1 MLWLREF
8 KHRPGKIWQLQYAS
22 WCAVASQFHGFKETD
37 TRKLLHSCVVKC
49 TFFDKNT
56 LKIELYILFM
66 LCDNNN
72 KWREVPV
79 HISIYIVLWKLCDHA
94 HLRFFRSHQFW
105 YATAVYWITPF
116 ERILECEVQC
126 VTIFE
131 FWAFILSID
140 VRNIKLEIYKCG
152 YRSETN
158 VLWPNKKI
166 RLDLEFVSLIY
177 SKAWLLYK

>member
-105 YATAVYWITPF
+105 YAKAVIGLHLLNAFSNAKCNVLQYSNF
-116 ERILECEVQC
+116 ELL
-126 VTIFE
+126 
-131 FWAFILSID
+131 FWALT
-140 VRNIKLEIYKCG
+140 
-152 YRSETN
+152 SETLN
-158 VLWPNKKI
+158 LKFI
-166 RLDLEFVSLIY
+166 
-177 SKAWLLYK
+177 KADIVQKQTFYDRTKR